1 MAYRRR
7 GNTFEINYYPQGRKG
22 PRKWLTLPA
31 EIQDEGAVQ
40 AIEAALK
47 KARRPERVDV
57 SGGAT
62 VAELFPLYL
71 DWYKLHR
78 EESSF
83 DAVEWTW
90 RKHIKKNLGHL
101 VAEAV
106 NPQDLEAYTKI
117 RKATGVSNRTVNKEL
132 SQISGFL
139 TWAAHKDRRYI
150 TPRQF
155 KPDMLPY
162 KRPKPIVLSFEET
175 MKIVAAAKPMH
186 RAFFLCLYTLGLR
199 MKEARLMR
207 WEDVDLKNGIMR
219 CIQKGGSYKI
229 LPVSRI
235 LAESLKQLRPKKAG
249 YIFTSRTDRTKPL
262 VDVRKAIGRACS
274 IAKVTKHVNPHL
286 FRHSIATY
294 GLGKQVNLR
303 VIQGFLG
310 HGQVGT
316 TEWYTHV
323 NTEHLEKMR
332 DLIDQDAA
340 AVQLPAAT
348 TEKARKNKGLKKLP
362 LQGNTRKASE
372 SRTDS

>member
-1 MAYRRR
+1 MENQACPSSK
-7 GNTFEINYYPQGRKG
+7 N
-22 PRKWLTLPA
+22 A
-31 EIQDEGAVQ
+31 SGA
-40 AIEAALK
+40 
-47 KARRPERVDV
+47 
-57 SGGAT
+57 
-62 VAELFPLYL
+62 
-71 DWYKLHR
+71 KLR
-78 EESSF
+78 S
-83 DAVEWTW
+83 A
-90 RKHIKKNLGHL
+90 
-101 VAEAV
+101 
-106 NPQDLEAYTKI
+106 
-117 RKATGVSNRTVNKEL
+117 
-132 SQISGFL
+132 
-139 TWAAHKDRRYI
+139 
-150 TPRQF
+150 
-155 KPDMLPY
+155 
-162 KRPKPIVLSFEET
+162 PIASC
-175 MKIVAAAKPMH
+175 P
-186 RAFFLCLYTLGLR
+186 
-199 MKEARLMR
+199 
-207 WEDVDLKNGIMR
+207 
-219 CIQKGGSYKI
+219 S
-229 LPVSRI
+229 SRI

-348 TEKARKNKGLKKLP
+348 TKKARKNKGLKKLP
-362 LQGNTRKASE
+362 LQKKTRRASE